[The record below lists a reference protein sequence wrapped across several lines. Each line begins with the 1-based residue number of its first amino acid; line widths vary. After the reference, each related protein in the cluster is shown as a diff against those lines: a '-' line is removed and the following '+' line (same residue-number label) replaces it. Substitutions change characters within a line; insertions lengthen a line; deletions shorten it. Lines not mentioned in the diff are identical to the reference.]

1 MQDLDLSG
9 IDFTPL
15 DETPASPKGR
25 GGSWLHFVRTGFT
38 LVAVIAIGAFVYTQ
52 FIPRSALDR
61 ALKDAPVRLS
71 EDWQKAR
78 PVFEQLL
85 GHITKSVTRPAKDV
99 QLESNTYV
107 VQPGDSLSK
116 IASRYGI
123 PYQALI
129 AANRDAYPSLATNP
143 GLIQVG
149 WKLVIPPKDKA
160 VALAQSVVLPTP
172 APVQAPT
179 ATPVPAGGAAPSPAT
194 PAPQQAVKVLYLV
207 GQVDGLDGS
216 TTEEFIEDS
225 ERDAQ
230 ALRQMGFDVAL
241 FEAGKQHWSDVLKQA
256 PGAKVLVYR
265 GHGIYR
271 GDFHHPETVGGF
283 NLAPGE
289 FVAKEQ
295 IANDL
300 RVMSPGWVA
309 ILPSS
314 CYAAG
319 QSGPEWNQDIGLEE
333 AKRRVAT
340 YSEDFLAGGAAC
352 YFAGGA
358 PQALLRN
365 LLAGSTCGEAVEPR
379 LRFSDL
385 HFQHP
390 SYPNAALWLGRWEVN
405 YTDAFVGN
413 PDAKLN

>member
-15 DETPASPKGR
+15 DETPAPPKGR

-107 VQPGDSLSK
+107 VQPGDSLAK

-179 ATPVPAGGAAPSPAT
+179 ATPVPAGGAAPSPAM
-194 PAPQQAVKVLYLV
+194 PAPQQAVKVLYLA

-309 ILPSS
+309 ILPGPATPPASLGRSGTRTLAWRKRSGALLPTARTSS
-314 CYAAG
+314 PPALLAISPVVFHKTCLAICLPARPAVRPLIPISAPRTSASSTPRTPTLPCGWAAG
-319 QSGPEWNQDIGLEE
+319 
-333 AKRRVAT
+333 K
-340 YSEDFLAGGAAC
+340 
-352 YFAGGA
+352 
-358 PQALLRN
+358 
-365 LLAGSTCGEAVEPR
+365 
-379 LRFSDL
+379 
-385 HFQHP
+385 
-390 SYPNAALWLGRWEVN
+390 
-405 YTDAFVGN
+405 
-413 PDAKLN
+413 